1 MGTKKEP
8 GKYDCHA
15 KAELDEPLF
24 TLLAR
29 DEHAPAVVRFWVAV
43 KSGLF
48 PADFGAMVAPDI
60 RADLPEKLREAL
72 SCADAMQ
79 EWLKKNPRA

>member
-8 GKYDCHA
+8 GKYDCYA

-24 TLLAR
+24 VLLAR
-29 DEHAPAVVRFWVAV
+29 DKTAPQVVRHWILLQPGGNAT
-43 KSGLF
+43 
-48 PADFGAMVAPDI
+48 AN
-60 RADLPEKLREAL
+60 LPEKLREAY

-79 EWLKKNPRA
+79 EWHKKNPRA